1 LIDVYMVV
9 VEVVEVVLTCG
20 STNVCWVV
28 WPGNWY

>member
-1 LIDVYMVV
+1 MVV